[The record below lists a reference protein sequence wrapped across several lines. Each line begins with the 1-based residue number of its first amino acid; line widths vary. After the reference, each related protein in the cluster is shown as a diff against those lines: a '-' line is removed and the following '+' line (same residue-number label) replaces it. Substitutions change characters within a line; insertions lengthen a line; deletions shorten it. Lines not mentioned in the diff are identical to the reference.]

1 MKTVEK
7 KTVVLIPIRG
17 QKEVKQVVSVRLK
30 PSEVKYW
37 KNMSEKL
44 GIKDFT
50 AFIRGAVNSA
60 IYTSRRAEDTKWKKF
75 VEAVQPAAKKILGH
89 GFFDGGAD
97 LFEASGAESSGV
109 PAKVFLAKMKKK
121 HGKVQD

>member
-1 MKTVEK
+1 MKTIEK
-7 KTVVLIPIRG
+7 KAVLHIPIRDE
-17 QKEVKQVVSVRLK
+17 KEVKQVVSIRLK

-37 KNMSEKL
+37 KDMADKL

-60 IYTSRRAEDTKWKKF
+60 IYTSRRAEDPKWKEF

-89 GFFDGGAD
+89 GLFDGGAE
-97 LFEASGAESSGV
+97 LFEASGTESSGV
-109 PAKVFLAKMKKK
+109 PAKEFLAKMKKK
-121 HGKVQD
+121 HWVE